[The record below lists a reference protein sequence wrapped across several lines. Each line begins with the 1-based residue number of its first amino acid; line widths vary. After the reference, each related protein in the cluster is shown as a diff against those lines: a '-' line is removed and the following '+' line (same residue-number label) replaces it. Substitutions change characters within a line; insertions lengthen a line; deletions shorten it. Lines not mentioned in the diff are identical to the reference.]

1 VVSSVALMMPMFR
14 NSVVSIDIVW
24 FFYPGAVGYL
34 GSTLFVRRIY
44 RNIKCD

>member
-1 VVSSVALMMPMFR
+1 MI
-14 NSVVSIDIVW
+14 SIDTGRN
-24 FFYPGAVGYL
+24 FDPGAVGYL